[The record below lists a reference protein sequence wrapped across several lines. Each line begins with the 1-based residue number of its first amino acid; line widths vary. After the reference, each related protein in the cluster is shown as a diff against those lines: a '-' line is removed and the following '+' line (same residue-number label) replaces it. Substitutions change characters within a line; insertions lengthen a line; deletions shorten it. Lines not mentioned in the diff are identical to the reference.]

1 MSILLGLLAFETM
14 LLGVSAFFLIKFSMK
29 LIKLEDVLEDCLD
42 VLDKRYASISKVLEI
57 PLFYD
62 SPEVRKVHEDIKAA
76 RDSILLVAN
85 TVAKVDEDQEND
97 NEG

>member
-1 MSILLGLLAFETM
+1 LR
-14 LLGVSAFFLIKFSMK
+14 
-29 LIKLEDVLEDCLD
+29 LIKLEDVLEECLD
-42 VLDKRYASISKVLEI
+42 ILDKRYASISKVLEI

-85 TVAKVDEDQEND
+85 SVAKVDENQEDD
-97 NEG
+97 NER